1 MHMKQSIM
9 LLISL
14 VTLKLVHGVVIT
26 PTSTDEYVTVTM
38 ATDTRTNP
46 VYVNGIVGDKFQ
58 LNDGLY
64 NPLVKW

>member
-1 MHMKQSIM
+1 MKQSNM

-14 VTLKLVHGVVIT
+14 VTLKLVYGVVIT

-46 VYVNGIVGDKFQ
+46 IYVNGIVDDKFQ

-64 NPLVKW
+64 NPLIKW